1 MSARSWRAAV
11 VGCRG
16 AGRWFLATVW
26 LALAGCSSA
35 PDSVLDARTTDGK
48 PVRELVAAG
57 MPTVILHYPPGYCFA
72 CGQDL
77 GEWVDHERA
86 GLAKLVILLT
96 EEPSA
101 GTRRALALR
110 RIRVAGVIAPPDGRQ
125 VPREYLVE
133 NGEVT
138 LATLDPQKTGR
149 NSAVFAAAREQF
161 RAAARTRDDAADP
174 PAASLVSD
182 GS

>member
-1 MSARSWRAAV
+1 MSARSWCAAV
-11 VGCRG
+11 AGYRG
-16 AGRWFLATVW
+16 AGRWLLAAVW

-57 MPTVILHYPPGYCFA
+57 LPTVILHYPPGYCFA

-86 GLAKLVILLT
+86 GRAKLVILLT
-96 EEPSA
+96 DEPSPGA
-101 GTRRALALR
+101 RRALALR
-110 RIRVAGVIAPPDGRQ
+110 RIRVAGIVAPPDGRQ

-133 NGEVT
+133 NGEVKI
-138 LATLDPQKTGR
+138 ATLDPQKTGR
-149 NSAVFAAAREQF
+149 NSAVFAAVRERF
-161 RAAARTRDDAADP
+161 RAAARTRENAAEP
-174 PAASLVSD
+174 PAASQLSD